1 MIVDKLACELVIHP
15 YLKQRD
21 FLADHPGL
29 PPGRGRLLLQS
40 RDLVTSRG
48 GPRVEEGRP
57 RPLLGQLQ
65 LALLEVG
72 AEAAKFGDS
81 SLLGE
86 DLNLFEL

>member
-1 MIVDKLACELVIHP
+1 MIHP
-15 YLKQRD
+15 YLQQCD

-29 PPGRGRLLLQS
+29 PLGRGRLLLQS
-40 RDLVTSRG
+40 GDLVPARG

-72 AEAAKFGDS
+72 AEAAQLGDR

-86 DLNLFEL
+86 RLNLFEL

>member
-1 MIVDKLACELVIHP
+1 MLSIRP
-15 YLKQRD
+15 YLQQRD

-29 PPGRGRLLLQS
+29 PLGCGRLLLQS
-40 RDLVTSRG
+40 RDLVPSRG

-72 AEAAKFGDS
+72 AEAAQLGDS

-86 DLNLFEL
+86 ELYFFELLR